1 MRILTGDDDI
11 GPMKARSDLVDLLRM
26 NPENTEAIVK
36 LIQSELPAVRD
47 ADVISQV
54 SEAIDEVASGSDVS
68 SDTKDNVLF
77 WLTNT
82 SSDVRQMIMVR
93 TIEELLRIESC
104 RAPTIEALTKVSSK
118 ENVDMV
124 MEWINRKILTLNQGI
139 FVLLFPDSSPTV

>member
-1 MRILTGDDDI
+1 MNGDDDI
-11 GPMKARSDLVDLLRM
+11 GPMKARSDLVDILSM

-36 LIQSELPAVRD
+36 LIQSELTTVQD
-47 ADVISQV
+47 AEVISQV
-54 SEAIDEVASGSDVS
+54 SEAIDEVASGSEVS
-68 SDTKDNVLF
+68 TDTKDNVLF

-93 TIEELLRIESC
+93 TIEELLKIESC
-104 RAPTIEALTKVSSK
+104 RAPTIEALTKISSK

-139 FVLLFPDSSPTV
+139 FVLLFPDSSATV